1 MMVMPKEDVT
11 QAEVSKQA
19 ERLKKSHIF
28 LMKHPK
34 IMALSGIIIM
44 GTSEVRAN
52 IPTAYTDGVNK
63 KYGAGFMA
71 KCTDP
76 QLNGLVM
83 HENGHVFFRHV
94 THHKRLFRENP
105 KLTNIAADFVVNDMI
120 VLYEDKDIE
129 LPPGALW
136 NPMFRNW
143 SVTQVYDYLKKRKEE
158 LEDEGE
164 GNPRPDGKPGPQ
176 GDGTGPQGNG
186 SPSGETQNKQT
197 DVDELLKRLDD
208 HDSLDEHDHEAG
220 AELDEK
226 QIGED
231 IDRALRQGG
240 MLAGILG
247 GDKNRQIEELLK
259 PKVDWREVLRDFISS
274 MCRGKDEL
282 SWRRFNKRLVANGY
296 YMPTPIA
303 ETVGEVVVAIDTS
316 GSIGDAQLSQF
327 AGELASICEAVIP
340 EKVRVVWWDAKVHG
354 EQVFEQNQYA
364 SIATLLKPVGGGG
377 TVVSSVSEHLVK
389 HNVQAECV
397 IIFTDGYVED
407 DVQWQHTAPLLWLI
421 TQRRGYEPPVGKSVF
436 VEED

>member
-1 MMVMPKEDVT
+1 MAMPKEN
-11 QAEVSKQA
+11 EVSKQA

-44 GTSEVRAN
+44 GTSEVKGD

-71 KCTDP
+71 RCTDP

-94 THHKRLFRENP
+94 THHKRLFRENA

-120 VLYEDKDIE
+120 VLFDDKDIE

-158 LEDEGE
+158 LEEEGE
-164 GNPRPDGKPGPQ
+164 GDGQPK
-176 GDGTGPQGNG
+176 DGGQNTGSGG
-186 SPSGETQNKQT
+186 SDSEPT
-197 DVDELLKRLDD
+197 DVDELLKRLGD
-208 HDSLDEHDHEAG
+208 HDSLDEHDYEAG

-316 GSIGDAQLSQF
+316 GSIGDQQLSQF

-354 EQVFEQNQYA
+354 EQIFEQNQYA

-389 HNVQAECV
+389 NNVQAECV

-407 DVQWQHTAPLLWLI
+407 NVKWQHTAPLLWLI

>member
-1 MMVMPKEDVT
+1 MVMPKEVVS
-11 QAEVSKQA
+11 QAEISKQA

-44 GTSEVRAN
+44 GVSEVKGD

-63 KYGAGFMA
+63 KYGAKFMA
-71 KCTDP
+71 RCTDP

-94 THHKRLFRENP
+94 THHKRLFRENA

-120 VLYEDKDIE
+120 VMLEDKEIE

-158 LEDEGE
+158 LEEEDK
-164 GNPRPDGKPGPQ
+164 GNGGPCSDGQPGPQ
-176 GDGTGPQGNG
+176 GSD
-186 SPSGETQNKQT
+186 SPSGETQNKET
-197 DVDELLKRLDD
+197 DVDELLKRLGD
-208 HDSLDEHDHEAG
+208 HDSLDEHDHEG
-220 AELDEK
+220 GGEYDEK
-226 QIGED
+226 KVGED

-247 GDKNRQIEELLK
+247 GDRNRQIEELLK
-259 PKVDWREVLRDFISS
+259 PKVDWREVMRDFISS

-303 ETVGEVVVAIDTS
+303 ETVGELVVAIDTS
-316 GSIGDAQLSQF
+316 GSIGDKQLSQF
-327 AGELASICEAVIP
+327 AGELASICEMVIP
-340 EKVRVVWWDAKVHG
+340 ERVRVVWWDAKVHG
-354 EQVFEQNQYA
+354 EQIFEQNQYA

-389 HNVQAECV
+389 NNVQAECV
-397 IIFTDGYVED
+397 VIFTDGYVED

-421 TQRRGYEPPVGKSVF
+421 TQRRGFEPPVGKSVF

>member
-1 MMVMPKEDVT
+1 MAMPKEN
-11 QAEVSKQA
+11 EVSKQA

-44 GTSEVRAN
+44 GTSEVKGD

-71 KCTDP
+71 RCTDP

-94 THHKRLFRENP
+94 THHKRLFRENA

-120 VLYEDKDIE
+120 VLFDDKDIE

-143 SVTQVYDYLKKRKEE
+143 SVTQVYDYLKKRKDE
-158 LEDEGE
+158 LEDEGDGE
-164 GNPRPDGKPGPQ
+164 GNP
-176 GDGTGPQGNG
+176 TQGNG
-186 SPSGETQNKQT
+186 SPSGETQNKET
-197 DVDELLKRLDD
+197 DVDELLKRLGD
-208 HDSLDEHDHEAG
+208 HDSLDEHDYEAG

-247 GDKNRQIEELLK
+247 GNRNRQIEELLK

-354 EQVFEQNQYA
+354 EQIFEQNQYA

-389 HNVQAECV
+389 NNVQAECV

-407 DVQWQHTAPLLWLI
+407 NVKWQHTAPLLWLI

>member
-1 MMVMPKEDVT
+1 MAMPKEN
-11 QAEVSKQA
+11 EVSKQA

-44 GTSEVRAN
+44 GTSEVKGD

-71 KCTDP
+71 KCTDA
-76 QLNGLVM
+76 QVNGLVM

-94 THHKRLFRENP
+94 THHKRLFRENA

-120 VLYEDKDIE
+120 VMLEDKDIE

-164 GNPRPDGKPGPQ
+164 GEGEGN
-176 GDGTGPQGNG
+176 TSQGNG
-186 SPSGETQNKQT
+186 SPSGETQNKET
-197 DVDELLKRLDD
+197 DVDELLKRLGD
-208 HDSLDEHDHEAG
+208 HDSLDEHDYEAG
-220 AELDEK
+220 GELDEK
-226 QIGED
+226 QVGED

-247 GDKNRQIEELLK
+247 GNRNRQIEELLK

-316 GSIGDAQLSQF
+316 GSIGDEQLSQF

-340 EKVRVVWWDAKVHG
+340 ERVRVVWWDAKVHG
-354 EQVFEQNQYA
+354 EQIFEQNQYA

-389 HNVQAECV
+389 NNVQAECV
-397 IIFTDGYVED
+397 VIFTDGYVED
-407 DVQWQHTAPLLWLI
+407 DVEWQHTAPLLWLI